1 MGRRRNGGIVLRGTE
16 SSIFYREETIYQR
29 DFFVS
34 VRLMDAHIED
44 MSWEGW
50 GVITLIII
58 IIYVSHLVLK

>member
-1 MGRRRNGGIVLRGTE
+1 MGRRRKCGIVLRETE
-16 SSIFYREETIYQR
+16 PSIFYREENIYQR

-50 GVITLIII
+50 GVIRLIII
-58 IIYVSHLVLK
+58 YDSHLVLK